1 MIVPL
6 FFEGKGSASYISVV
20 ILLCFH
26 CACIDNPLSLA
37 VLIFQRTVVVSA
49 ITSRVFLLAAL
60 GYLLV
65 VRLNVG
71 SNVSGA

>member
-6 FFEGKGSASYISVV
+6 FFEVKGSASYISVV
-20 ILLCFH
+20 VLLCFH
-26 CACIDNPLSLA
+26 CGCMDNPLSQA
-37 VLIFQRTVVVSA
+37 VLIFQWTVVVSA